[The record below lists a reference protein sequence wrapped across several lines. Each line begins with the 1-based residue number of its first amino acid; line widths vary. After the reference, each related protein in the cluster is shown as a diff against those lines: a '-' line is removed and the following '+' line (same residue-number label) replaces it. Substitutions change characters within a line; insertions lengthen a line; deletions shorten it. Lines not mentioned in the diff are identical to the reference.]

1 MKITLIHGQNRTG
14 STYHIARMIAEK
26 IGGDI
31 DEFFLPNDFGEGC
44 FGCFVCVNKGKE
56 YCPHYDKI
64 KVIHHSM
71 LSSDVIIIGSAT
83 YVLEMTGHLKNLFDH
98 LFTSWLSHSPEP
110 SMFSKTA
117 VVVSTAAGFGMIGV
131 TKSLAKQM
139 FWLGVP
145 KVYRLAA
152 AVNAVSWD
160 EAKGKERIN
169 AKINKIAQK
178 IIRKNGKAKPG
189 IKSRFM
195 FNMMRQMHK
204 NNNWSPL
211 DKEHWQRHGWLDKE
225 RPY

>member
-1 MKITLIHGQNRTG
+1 GLRRR
-14 STYHIARMIAEK
+14 S
-26 IGGDI
+26 
-31 DEFFLPNDFGEGC
+31 
-44 FGCFVCVNKGKE
+44 
-56 YCPHYDKI
+56 
-64 KVIHHSM
+64 
-71 LSSDVIIIGSAT
+71 
-83 YVLEMTGHLKNLFDH
+83 
-98 LFTSWLSHSPEP
+98 
-110 SMFSKTA
+110 
-117 VVVSTAAGFGMIGV
+117 
-131 TKSLAKQM
+131 
-139 FWLGVP
+139 
-145 KVYRLAA
+145 
-152 AVNAVSWD
+152 NAVSWD